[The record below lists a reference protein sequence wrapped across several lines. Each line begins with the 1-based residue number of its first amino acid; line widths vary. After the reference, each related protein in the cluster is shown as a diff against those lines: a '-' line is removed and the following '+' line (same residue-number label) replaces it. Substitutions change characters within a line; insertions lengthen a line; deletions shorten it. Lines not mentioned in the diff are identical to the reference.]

1 MLVEDDVVVTEDD
14 MLEVVVDVT
23 ELLMVAD
30 DVDTVA

>member
-1 MLVEDDVVVTEDD
+1 VLVEDDVVVTEDD